1 MGKIK
6 CSIWAV
12 KKDGVKKKIVAKRFA
27 PANSLNKGVLRIV
40 EVLWNDHVDKHFPT
54 NADNYKESLI
64 MFAFRWHFPFCF
76 GAVDGYYI
84 LTKYFTGGLEAN
96 KEYHNF
102 KKILFHCLMI
112 MVDVQYR
119 FMWASCCYLD
129 NSHDAVIFQG
139 VNFYQEIIENS
150 IKPLTDQN
158 EKGVEVQLFVIRDSA
173 F

>member
-1 MGKIK
+1 
-6 CSIWAV
+6 
-12 KKDGVKKKIVAKRFA
+12 
-27 PANSLNKGVLRIV
+27 
-40 EVLWNDHVDKHFPT
+40 
-54 NADNYKESLI
+54 
-64 MFAFRWHFPFCF
+64 MFAFRWHFPFSF

-84 LTKYFTGGLEAN
+84 LTKCFTGGLEAS

-119 FMWASCCYLD
+119 FMWASCYYLD

-139 VNFYQEIIENS
+139 VNFYS
-150 IKPLTDQN
+150 IKPLMDQN
-158 EKGVEVQLFVIRDSA
+158 EKGVEVQLFLIHDSA